1 MPMPFD
7 RPSEVSTTI
16 SFAQRLAT
24 SDAFKTLFREGMNLV
39 EELAAYLDGPGRA
52 DAQRLARPVALSYAS
67 ESMRLTT
74 RLMQLASWLLLQ
86 RAVNE
91 GEMTQLQAATEKHKV
106 RLTRQGLAMSG
117 DVFAQLPPRLQEL
130 SLQSLRLQSRIMCL
144 DEMIYNPKPL
154 PAAARPTALESQF
167 EQLRSAFAQR
177 PALI

>member
-7 RPSEVSTTI
+7 RSSEASKTV

-24 SDAFKTLFREGMNLV
+24 SEAFKTLFREGMNLV
-39 EELAAYLDGPGRA
+39 EESAAYLDGPGRG
-52 DAQRLARPVALSYAS
+52 DAQRLAKPVALAYAS

-91 GEMTQLQAATEKHKV
+91 GEMTQMQAATEKHKV
-106 RLTRQGLAMSG
+106 RLTRQDLAMSG
-117 DVFAQLPPRLQEL
+117 ELFEQLPSRLQEL

-144 DEMIYNPKPL
+144 DEMIYNPTPL
-154 PAAARPTALESQF
+154 PAAARPMALESQI
-167 EQLRSAFAQR
+167 ERLRSAFAQR